1 MPRVSSLQLN
11 IDNVP
16 QALRAAR
23 RRPVLVMPKGC
34 PDTGASFPLLQ
45 EVGERAAGTL
55 ESSRAGSQLVSGKVQ
70 ARANIRAV
78 FLEKC
83 DHAVLDFLA
92 ATVVGKFPRR

>member
-1 MPRVSSLQLN
+1 MPRASSLQLN

-23 RRPVLVMPKGC
+23 RRPVLVVRKGR
-34 PDTGASFPLLQ
+34 PDTRASLRPLQ
-45 EVGERAAGTL
+45 EVGERVAGTL
-55 ESSRAGSQLVSGKVQ
+55 ESSRAGSRLVSGNVQ

-83 DHAVLDFLA
+83 DQAVLDFLA
-92 ATVVGKFPRR
+92 ATEVGKFPRR